1 MYSKFLYR
9 HRYMPAAF
17 GVFLL
22 VGADGKGCKCKKDV
36 DIPPEVIQTP
46 VAAPAVALQV
56 VSVNPSRVEA
66 GQATSATVY
75 GSAFV
80 QGATVNIG
88 TVAANGVRVS
98 DAGTLSMTV
107 PALAEGRYD
116 VQVRLPNGDT
126 ATLRNGLTSAVSA
139 PSCSTTSVF
148 FDTAR
153 DGLTSAAKAT
163 LDADM
168 ACYTGRSDTM
178 RLEGHADERGTTD
191 YNLALGQRRA
201 ESVKRYMTSEGVPA
215 ARLQTLS
222 YGEERPADRGHTEA
236 AWSKNRRVQINVG
249 Q

>member
-1 MYSKFLYR
+1 MFSKFLYR

-22 VGADGKGCKCKKDV
+22 VGADGKGCKCKKDTDLAP
-36 DIPPEVIQTP
+36 DIIETP

-56 VSVNPSRVEA
+56 VSVSPSRAEA
-66 GQATSATVY
+66 GQSTSATVY

-80 QGATVNIG
+80 QGATVNVG
-88 TVAANGVRVS
+88 TVAANSVRVS
-98 DAGTLSMTV
+98 DAGTLTMTV

-116 VQVRLPNGDT
+116 IEVRLPNGDT
-126 ATLRNGLTSAVSA
+126 AVLRNGLTSAVSA
-139 PSCSTTSVF
+139 PSCSTTTVY

-163 LDADM
+163 LDGDM
-168 ACYTGRSDTM
+168 ACYTARTDTL

-201 ESVKRYMTSEGVPA
+201 EAVKRYMTGEGVPA
-215 ARLQTLS
+215 ARVQTLS
-222 YGEERPADRGHTEA
+222 YGEERPSDRGHTEA

>member
-1 MYSKFLYR
+1 MFAKFLYR

-22 VGADGKGCKCKKDV
+22 VGADGKGCKCKDTE
-36 DIPPEVIQTP
+36 IPPDVIETA

-66 GQATSATVY
+66 GQATSATLY

-80 QGATVNIG
+80 QGATINIG
-88 TVAANGVRVS
+88 TVAATGVRVT

-116 VQVRLPNGDT
+116 VQVRLPNGDS

-139 PSCSTTSVF
+139 PSCSTTTVY

-153 DGLTSAAKAT
+153 DGLTAATKSS
-163 LDADM
+163 LDADVG
-168 ACYTGRSDTM
+168 CYTARTDTL

-201 ESVKRYMTSEGVPA
+201 ESVKRYLTSEGVPA
-215 ARLQTLS
+215 ARVQTLS
-222 YGEERPADRGHTEA
+222 YGEERPSDRGHTEA